1 MANLK
6 TLLDALGER
15 FGVLAES
22 STYQLTVIAR
32 NTDVAIG
39 DLFLLPCRRGP
50 DRFYLFRTTEY
61 ANVMNRTLEMND
73 VARNKLTMPDS
84 YFSEDLAD
92 EKLVELKGMVLGY
105 SQYEPDTDTWSFRR
119 PRRLP
124 QHLTDVFHID
134 PSQTEVGAVVREL
147 MRSQL
152 GDGGLYV
159 GDLLAG
165 EASLKGV
172 PVYLPSFAL
181 SHHIGIF
188 GRTGCGKSNLMMV
201 LLRSVMELN
210 QNVANGS
217 IDGPPVSIFAIDP
230 HDEFRSWHAATGGA
244 DGIRGIVGDYSE
256 TERAQLV
263 DPFYYLS
270 ARNLGD
276 DGLERRVHLSRADV
290 VPDDLISIM
299 EFSEQQVA
307 FANQYYGN
315 QGENWIG
322 RLLAGEV
329 DLDDGGEGGAAFLP
343 GTVSAVQRRIGFLSH
358 GSTRVFTRF
367 DPEMGFEYKSSLP
380 DILCALERG
389 RCLIVE
395 TTLMSEFEQF
405 LLNTVVART
414 LFVLRRALRAA
425 ETPESLREEIRQG
438 LHNDED
444 QRQVGMRS
452 LADEMI
458 ARLESGELPYLDG
471 NDVRSPDELPHVNI
485 VIEEAPSILN
495 PQRMRFG
502 SVFRDVSRQGRK
514 FGIGLTVISQQVS
527 EIDKGVLT
535 QLNTE
540 LTLALGN
547 AEERRE
553 AVRNASAD
561 LEGFAKELQVLGRG
575 QVLVSTSFRDVAL
588 PVQVPNFDDD
598 GGDGIGG

>member
-1 MANLK
+1 MANIQ
-6 TLLDALGER
+6 TLQDSLGER

-22 STYQLTVIAR
+22 STDQLSVIAR

-39 DLFLLPCRRGP
+39 DLFLLPCQRGP

-105 SQYEPDTDTWSFRR
+105 SQYDSDTDTWSFRR

-124 QHLTDVFHID
+124 QHLTDVFHVD
-134 PSQTEVGAVVREL
+134 PSQPQVGAVVREL
-147 MRSQL
+147 MQSQL

-165 EASLKGV
+165 EASLQGV
-172 PVYLPSFAL
+172 PVYLPPFAL

-210 QNVANGS
+210 QKVASGS
-217 IDGPPVSIFAIDP
+217 VSGPRVSIFAIDP

-244 DGIRGIVGDYSE
+244 DGIRGIVQRYSE

-270 ARNLGD
+270 ARDLGD
-276 DGLERRVHLSRADV
+276 DGLERRVRLSRADI

-307 FANQYYGN
+307 FANQFYGG

-322 RLLAGEV
+322 RLLAGDVNAEEA
-329 DLDDGGEGGAAFLP
+329 GEGGAPFLD
-343 GTVSAVQRRIGFLSH
+343 GTIAAVQRRIGFLSH
-358 GSTRVFTRF
+358 GSTRVVTRF
-367 DPEMGFEYKSSLP
+367 DPDMGFDYQSSLP
-380 DILCALERG
+380 DILCALEQG

-414 LFVLRRALRAA
+414 LFALRRALRAA
-425 ETPESLREEIRQG
+425 ETPEHLRQEIRQG
-438 LHNDED
+438 LRNDED
-444 QRQVGMRS
+444 QGQVGMRS
-452 LADEMI
+452 LADEMVT
-458 ARLESGELPYLDG
+458 RLESGELPYLDG
-471 NDVRSPDELPHVNI
+471 DNVRPPDQLPHVNI
-485 VIEEAPSILN
+485 VVEEAPSILN
-495 PQRMRFG
+495 PERMRFG

-535 QLNTE
+535 QINTE
-540 LTLALGN
+540 LTMALGN
-547 AEERRE
+547 ADERRE

-575 QVLVSTSFRDVAL
+575 QVLVSTAFRDVSL
-588 PVQVPNFDDD
+588 PVQVPNYDEL
-598 GGDGIGG
+598 GE